1 MAGPVSMTMPR
12 IRNRMTRTDRTLQE
26 VVKLPTMKSSI
37 TLVARVRD
45 STRPKAVAKAST
57 KARPP

>member
-12 IRNRMTRTDRTLQE
+12 SRNTSTSTVSRRAAE
-26 VVKLPTMKSSI
+26 WKLLTINAS
-37 TLVARVRD
+37 TAWVALVMD

>member
-1 MAGPVSMTMPR
+1 MTMPR

-26 VVKLPTMKSSI
+26 VVKLPTMNSSI